1 MLEIIKKLQSYDLVL
16 TPVKDKKPVAVD
28 KGNLKHD
35 GTKKFE
41 WEKNWKEEDL
51 IREATKTQRVGAW
64 HKESSIYDVDFDDK
78 DFNAHKFLSVFPDTL
93 TIGKNVNGRPVA
105 THLIYKLENG
115 KNVEKYSYP
124 KTVDKGEKI
133 IELLCSGQTVV
144 GGKDRVIIK
153 DIKPTQVD
161 PLTITQYVKLTAV
174 FSELLPIWVKKG
186 IGQRDEAHLNLA
198 GALAHCPLDL
208 DVKRKFVTQFCHL
221 TEDLEVDNRVNKLEY
236 QELQLASGKNVPSWH
251 GLSKLLGHNLKAFDE
266 IKEQTEPKE
275 RNVKFPLID
284 GSTLLTQ
291 EYIEPKY
298 ILHPIIREKTITQ
311 ISGGYGSGKTHF
323 GLALALSVAHN
334 RDFMNYKIMQPTPIL
349 YVEAELPGSDV
360 KDRINSLNAPFIDL
374 NFDGEKKQSVLN
386 PEFQYSLTQDDLIL
400 AGIKYGFPDLAVAD
414 DESRASIGRK
424 ATEDLVDEIKD
435 KTGQYPILFLD
446 NISALTSIDENK
458 ASDWNSFMKW
468 LIKLKSKNI
477 SSFIFHHT
485 NKSTGSA
492 SGSNMSQ
499 RLIDTHIITK
509 RLDEEHRFN
518 IPGKSVQCSVHFDKF
533 RNFGGEHAKTFILTC
548 DEEGNWNRYPMLD
561 QKNMKIL
568 KYLKDGYSVPQMCEE
583 DDDLNEKTV
592 YKRIKKLKD
601 QGLVPKDEKEKDKEE
616 IF

>member
-1 MLEIIKKLQSYDLVL
+1 
-16 TPVKDKKPVAVD
+16 
-28 KGNLKHD
+28 
-35 GTKKFE
+35 
-41 WEKNWKEEDL
+41 
-51 IREATKTQRVGAW
+51 
-64 HKESSIYDVDFDDK
+64 
-78 DFNAHKFLSVFPDTL
+78 
-93 TIGKNVNGRPVA
+93 
-105 THLIYKLENG
+105 
-115 KNVEKYSYP
+115 
-124 KTVDKGEKI
+124 
-133 IELLCSGQTVV
+133 
-144 GGKDRVIIK
+144 
-153 DIKPTQVD
+153 
-161 PLTITQYVKLTAV
+161 
-174 FSELLPIWVKKG
+174 
-186 IGQRDEAHLNLA
+186 
-198 GALAHCPLDL
+198 
-208 DVKRKFVTQFCHL
+208 
-221 TEDLEVDNRVNKLEY
+221 VNKLEY

>member
-1 MLEIIKKLQSYDLVL
+1 
-16 TPVKDKKPVAVD
+16 
-28 KGNLKHD
+28 
-35 GTKKFE
+35 
-41 WEKNWKEEDL
+41 
-51 IREATKTQRVGAW
+51 
-64 HKESSIYDVDFDDK
+64 
-78 DFNAHKFLSVFPDTL
+78 
-93 TIGKNVNGRPVA
+93 
-105 THLIYKLENG
+105 
-115 KNVEKYSYP
+115 
-124 KTVDKGEKI
+124 
-133 IELLCSGQTVV
+133 
-144 GGKDRVIIK
+144 
-153 DIKPTQVD
+153 
-161 PLTITQYVKLTAV
+161 
-174 FSELLPIWVKKG
+174 
-186 IGQRDEAHLNLA
+186 
-198 GALAHCPLDL
+198 
-208 DVKRKFVTQFCHL
+208 
-221 TEDLEVDNRVNKLEY
+221 
-236 QELQLASGKNVPSWH
+236 
-251 GLSKLLGHNLKAFDE
+251 
-266 IKEQTEPKE
+266 
-275 RNVKFPLID
+275 
-284 GSTLLTQ
+284 LTQ

-414 DESRASIGRK
+414 DESRASIGRR

>member
-1 MLEIIKKLQSYDLVL
+1 M
-16 TPVKDKKPVAVD
+16 
-28 KGNLKHD
+28 
-35 GTKKFE
+35 
-41 WEKNWKEEDL
+41 
-51 IREATKTQRVGAW
+51 
-64 HKESSIYDVDFDDK
+64 
-78 DFNAHKFLSVFPDTL
+78 
-93 TIGKNVNGRPVA
+93 
-105 THLIYKLENG
+105 
-115 KNVEKYSYP
+115 
-124 KTVDKGEKI
+124 
-133 IELLCSGQTVV
+133 
-144 GGKDRVIIK
+144 
-153 DIKPTQVD
+153 
-161 PLTITQYVKLTAV
+161 
-174 FSELLPIWVKKG
+174 
-186 IGQRDEAHLNLA
+186 
-198 GALAHCPLDL
+198 
-208 DVKRKFVTQFCHL
+208 
-221 TEDLEVDNRVNKLEY
+221 
-236 QELQLASGKNVPSWH
+236 
-251 GLSKLLGHNLKAFDE
+251 
-266 IKEQTEPKE
+266 
-275 RNVKFPLID
+275 
-284 GSTLLTQ
+284 
-291 EYIEPKY
+291 
-298 ILHPIIREKTITQ
+298 
-311 ISGGYGSGKTHF
+311 
-323 GLALALSVAHN
+323 
-334 RDFMNYKIMQPTPIL
+334 
-349 YVEAELPGSDV
+349 
-360 KDRINSLNAPFIDL
+360 

-414 DESRASIGRK
+414 DESRASIGRR